1 MDHHLRR
8 TTLAERLADLDEV
21 DALLVT
27 GLTNVR
33 YLTGFTGSNG
43 QALVASSENARSAES
58 AESVFFTDG
67 RYTEQSR
74 REVPDMSRVTYAAA
88 FGETLDAEVSRLG
101 VRRLGFEAH
110 HLSVSSHERLVADL
124 ADDVELVACDEQ
136 VEQIRWVK
144 DDEEI
149 ELLNRA
155 QSVTDQAFDDVL
167 ETLAIGVTEHQV
179 TRQLEALLRRDG
191 ADGLSFESIVA
202 FGENAAEPH
211 HEPTHR
217 TLEEGDIIKMDFGAL
232 YGGYHADMTRTVAFG
247 QPAAELRKIHDTV
260 RQAQQAGIDA
270 VREGVTGA
278 EVDAAARA
286 VIEGAGYGEAFS
298 HGLGHGVG
306 LDIHEGPRLGRE
318 FAGHTLP
325 SRAVVTVEPGIYVPG
340 LGGARIE
347 DMVEIT
353 PGGCRVIGS
362 ASRELIE
369 L

>member
-8 TTLAERLADLDEV
+8 TTLAERLADLEV

-43 QALVASSENARSAES
+43 QALVMDTENAANTEN

-74 REVPDMSRVTYAAA
+74 HEVPDMQRVAYSAA
-88 FGETLDAEVSRLG
+88 FGESLAAEVSRLG

-110 HLSVSSHERLVADL
+110 HVTVRSHERLVAEL
-124 ADDVELVACDEQ
+124 EGAGVELVACDEQ
-136 VEQIRWVK
+136 VERIRWVK
-144 DDEEI
+144 DDEEL
-149 ELLNRA
+149 ELLNNA
-155 QSVTDQAFDDVL
+155 QAVTDQAFDDVL
-167 ETLAIGVTEHQV
+167 ETLAIGVTEQQV
-179 TRQLEALLRRDG
+179 ARQLEALLRRDG

-211 HEPTHR
+211 HEPNHR

-247 QPAAELRKIHDTV
+247 QPAAELRKIHDIV
-260 RQAQQAGIDA
+260 RQSQQAGIDA

-318 FAGHTLP
+318 FSEHTLP

-347 DMVEIT
+347 DMVEVT
-353 PGGCRVIGS
+353 PDGCRVLGN

>member
-1 MDHHLRR
+1 MDHYLRR
-8 TTLAERLADLDEV
+8 TTLAERLGDLEV

-43 QALVASSENARSAES
+43 QALVTG

-74 REVPDMSRVTYAAA
+74 HEVPDLHRVTYAAT
-88 FGETLDAEVSRLG
+88 FGEALAAEAVRLG
-101 VRRLGFEAH
+101 ARRLGFEAH
-110 HLSVSSHERLVADL
+110 HVTVRSHERLGSAL
-124 ADDVELVACDEQ
+124 AAASGGIELVACDEQ
-136 VEQIRWVK
+136 VERVRWVK

-149 ELLNRA
+149 ELLNNA

-167 ETLAIGVTEHQV
+167 ETLAVGMTEQQV
-179 TRQLEALLRRDG
+179 ARQLEALLRRDG

-211 HEPTHR
+211 HEPNHR

-232 YGGYHADMTRTVAFG
+232 FGGYHADMTRTVAFG
-247 QPAAELRKIHDTV
+247 QPATELKKIHDVV

-278 EVDAAARA
+278 EVDAAARG
-286 VIEGAGYGEAFS
+286 VIEGAGYGDAFT

-318 FAGHTLP
+318 FTEHTLP

-347 DMVEIT
+347 DMVEVM
-353 PGGCRVIGS
+353 PDGCRVLGN

>member
-8 TTLAERLADLDEV
+8 TTLAERLSDLEV

-43 QALVASSENARSAES
+43 QALVAGAEG

-74 REVPDMSRVTYAAA
+74 HEVPDLHRVTYAAT
-88 FGETLDAEVSRLG
+88 FGEALAAEADRLG
-101 VRRLGFEAH
+101 ARRLGFEAH
-110 HLSVSSHERLVADL
+110 HVTVRSHERLGAAL
-124 ADDVELVACDEQ
+124 AAASGDIELVACDEQ
-136 VEQIRWVK
+136 VERVRWVK

-167 ETLAIGVTEHQV
+167 ETLAVGVSERQV
-179 TRQLEALLRRDG
+179 ARQLEALLRRDG

-211 HEPTHR
+211 HEPSHR
-217 TLEEGDIIKMDFGAL
+217 SLEEGDIIKMDFGAL
-232 YGGYHADMTRTVAFG
+232 FGGYHADMTRTVAFG
-247 QPAAELRKIHDTV
+247 QPATELKKIHDVV

-278 EVDAAARA
+278 EVDAAARG
-286 VIEGAGYGEAFS
+286 VIEGAGYGEAFT

-318 FAGHTLP
+318 FTEHTLP

-347 DMVEIT
+347 DMVEVM
-353 PGGCRVIGS
+353 PDGCRVLGN

>member
-1 MDHHLRR
+1 VDHHVRR
-8 TTLAERLADLDEV
+8 TTLAERLTALEV

-43 QALVASSENARSAES
+43 HALVASAES
-58 AESVFFTDG
+58 AASAEGVFFTDG

-74 REVPDMSRVTYAAA
+74 HEVPDMHRVTYTAA
-88 FGETLDAEVSRLG
+88 FGEALAAEVAQLG
-101 VRRLGFEAH
+101 VERLGFEAH
-110 HLSVSSHERLVADL
+110 EVTVREHERLVAAL
-124 ADDVELVACDEQ
+124 PGGVELVACDEL
-136 VEQIRWVK
+136 VERVRWVK

-149 ELLNRA
+149 DLLNRA
-155 QSVTDQAFDDVL
+155 QAVTDQAFDDVL
-167 ETLAIGVTEHQV
+167 ETIALGMTERHV
-179 TRQLEALLRRDG
+179 ARQLEELLRRDG
-191 ADGLSFESIVA
+191 ADGLSFDSIVA

-217 TLEEGDIIKMDFGAL
+217 SLEEGDIIKMDFGAL

-270 VREGVTGA
+270 VHEGATGA
-278 EVDAAARA
+278 EVDAAARG
-286 VIEGAGYGEAFS
+286 VIEGAGYGDAFS

-318 FAGHTLP
+318 FAEHTLP
-325 SRAVVTVEPGIYVPG
+325 ARTVVTVEPGIYVPG

-347 DMVEIT
+347 DMVEVT
-353 PGGCRVIGS
+353 PDGCRVLGN